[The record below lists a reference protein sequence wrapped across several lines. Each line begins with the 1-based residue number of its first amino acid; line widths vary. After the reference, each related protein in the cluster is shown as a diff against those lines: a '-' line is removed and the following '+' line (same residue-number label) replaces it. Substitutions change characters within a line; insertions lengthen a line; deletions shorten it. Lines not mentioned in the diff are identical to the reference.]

1 MRQADEVAVQ
11 VAHPTQHDLR
21 VVITVGA
28 AGSVCRFLMGINPV
42 QEYGMAVE
50 QNLGA
55 ANFNAAKADLITDAV
70 SIRGNL
76 NFVELGTLRRPKL
89 QFGSIEGEVRDTFV
103 ACGCSLL

>member
-1 MRQADEVAVQ
+1 MCQAHEVAAQ
-11 VAHPTQHDLR
+11 VAHPTQHDLC
-21 VVITVGA
+21 VVIAVGA
-28 AGSVCRFLMGINPV
+28 ARSVCRFLMGVNPA

-55 ANFNAAKADLITDAV
+55 ANFNAAKADFITDAV

-89 QFGSIEGEVRDTFV
+89 QFGSIEGEVRDTVV
-103 ACGCSLL
+103 ASGCSLR